1 MYLQVFVVAR
11 YLLNASIASTGS
23 PSRRSFVV
31 SSSMF
36 GGALGSDRD
45 EPYLSSC
52 GVIASTPY
60 ISLNGANP
68 IVRDS
73 VVFSAN
79 NTSGN
84 YSAHLSFLS
93 SFVFEQ
99 SLFYSREDFDICS
112 FYDFVG
118 LWMVD

>member
-73 VVFSAN
+73 VVFSSN

-93 SFVFEQ
+93 SS
-99 SLFYSREDFDICS
+99 SLYFIPVKILTFARSTTSLDY
-112 FYDFVG
+112 G
-118 LWMVD
+118 W